1 MSAMRKFSKSLI
13 CGSFLALICLR
24 PMHAQTAANP
34 PTAANATAANP
45 APAGQAPDEVMK
57 KLADLVH
64 AGKYA
69 EGSRP
74 LSHF

>member
-1 MSAMRKFSKSLI
+1 MD
-13 CGSFLALICLR
+13 
-24 PMHAQTAANP
+24 AQTAANP

-57 KLADLVH
+57 KLSDLVH